1 MEFLRHP
8 PKEFVYP
15 HWINKYGDI
24 IRKGDKFLYSLSAYR
39 IYPNRAEML
48 FHKYVESDKELPSKY
63 QVEYYPNKKKKQYL
77 IEKTITM
84 EEAPESY
91 LQYLPL
97 YEPNNNKKKNEKRS
111 SNLQKRRVR

>member
-24 IRKGDKFLYSLSAYR
+24 VRKGDKFLYSLSAYR

-97 YEPNNNKKKNEKRS
+97 YEPNNKKKNEKRS